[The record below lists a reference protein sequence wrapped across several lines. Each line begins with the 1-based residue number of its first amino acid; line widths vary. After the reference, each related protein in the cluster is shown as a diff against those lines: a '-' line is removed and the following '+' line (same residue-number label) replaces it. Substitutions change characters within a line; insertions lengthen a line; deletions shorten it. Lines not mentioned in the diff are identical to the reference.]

1 MEPLLDLGVELVTGD
16 MTDWESIERA
26 VKGVDGVLHTAAV
39 LGGAWATST
48 PDDFFRINHEGSVY
62 VMDAARREGI
72 PIVLLSTYAMFRWDE
87 TITEIARPAPVG
99 SVHSAYTRAK
109 IATFYEGMARAAREA
124 QEIMF
129 TIPGCIYGRSLFP
142 ERALD
147 PTSFD
152 SALLRGLTGE
162 LERYVSMPCLWCTAD
177 DVAAVGLAALA
188 TGQSG
193 HAYLAVG
200 RGEEAMSLAAWCNI
214 AAEIAGVPCRMAD
227 EDPSSDLSRYG
238 TIAEHARR
246 GVADPF
252 ADSSLTTAELGI
264 EPTSVHDGLE
274 TTVAWFKELGKLP

>member
-1 MEPLLDLGVELVTGD
+1 MEPLLEVGVDLVLGDVTD
-16 MTDWESIERA
+16 RESIRQA
-26 VKGVDGVLHTAAV
+26 VKGADGVLHTAAV

-48 PDDFFRINHEGSVY
+48 PDEFFQVNHQGSLF
-62 VMDAARREGI
+62 VMDAARSEGI
-72 PIVLLSTYAMFRWDE
+72 PTVLLSTYAMFRWDE
-87 TITEIARPAPVG
+87 TMTETAKPAPVG

-109 IATFYEGMARAAREA
+109 IATFYEGMARAARGA

-129 TIPGCIYGRSLFP
+129 TIPGCIYGPSLFP

-162 LERYVSMPCLWCTAD
+162 LQKYVSMPCLWSTAD

-188 TGQSG
+188 AGHNG

-200 RGEEAMSLAAWCNI
+200 LGEEAMSLASWCNV
-214 AAEIAGVPCRMAD
+214 AAEIAGVRYRMAD

-252 ADSSLTTAELGI
+252 ADSRGTTAELGI
-264 EPTSVHDGLE
+264 APTPVRDGL
-274 TTVAWFKELGKLP
+274 TATVAWFKELGKLA